1 MTLINGIEIDNIR
14 YIHNPMKEAIF
25 WNEPI
30 DNVLHVITVISNPC
44 QFASRYLLAKE
55 FMYRMQSEPNVKLY
69 VVELAYDKQEFHL
82 TKKENPQHLQI
93 RGNTPLWHKENM
105 INIATKHLLPPNWKA
120 MAWIDADVEFES
132 TSWALDALKVLNGSK
147 DVIQLFS
154 HCLDMDKKEKTM
166 QTFASFGYQYCKQT
180 SNYKSNGN
188 DLWHPGYAW
197 AITKRAYERMG
208 GLYDLSILG
217 SGDHNMA
224 LCFLGHGLQS
234 VNGQT
239 SDGYKKSIRVFEEK
253 SRNIRIG
260 YVPGVIRHY
269 FHGSKQN
276 RKYTER
282 WKILVDHQ
290 YDPYVH
296 IKHDTTGLILPTC
309 DCPPQLLTDILSY
322 FHERNEDE

>member
-25 WNEPI
+25 WNDPL
-30 DNVLHVITVISNPC
+30 DTTLHVIIVISNPC

-55 FMYRMQSEPNVKLY
+55 FIYRIQSEPNTKLY
-69 VVELAYDKQEFHL
+69 VVELAYNDQDFHL
-82 TKKENPQHLQI
+82 TKKSNANHLQL
-93 RGNTPLWHKENM
+93 RTTTPLWHKENM
-105 INIATKHLLPPNWKA
+105 INIAVKQLLPSTWKA

-132 TSWALDALKVLNGSK
+132 TSWALDALKILNGSK
-147 DVIQLFS
+147 DIIQLFS

-166 QTFASFGYQYCKQT
+166 QCFSSFGYQYCKQT
-180 SNYKSNGN
+180 NVYQTSGN
-188 DLWHPGYAW
+188 DSWHPGYAW
-197 AITKRAYERMG
+197 AITRKAYERMG
-208 GLYDLSILG
+208 GLYDSSILG

-234 VNGQT
+234 LNNQT
-239 SDGYKKSIRVFEEK
+239 SDGYKKSIQLFQEK

-290 YDPYVH
+290 YDPYVDV
-296 IKHDTTGLILPTC
+296 KHDSDGLIVPTC

-322 FHERNEDE
+322 FQERNEDE